1 MEKEKSKMK
10 AGKKR
15 TLVNTSVL
23 MFIGVGVL
31 LFLVNSRL
39 VFFLALGDNI
49 PFCVNTL

>member
-31 LFLVNSRL
+31 LFLVIGYYLFKYFL
-39 VFFLALGDNI
+39 V
-49 PFCVNTL
+49 